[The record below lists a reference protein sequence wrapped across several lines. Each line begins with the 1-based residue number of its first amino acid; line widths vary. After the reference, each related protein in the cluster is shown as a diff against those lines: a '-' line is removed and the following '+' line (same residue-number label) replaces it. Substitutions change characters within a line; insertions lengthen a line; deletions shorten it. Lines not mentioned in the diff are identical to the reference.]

1 MARVIEIVK
10 AHLETN
16 GFDGLVQTDAECG
29 CLCDDLAPCGGE
41 FGQCEPAYR
50 GADLSGESGD
60 WAMYTSKEDARNSC
74 AEALQR
80 HNAESNGGV
89 STPTR
94 TPGYRAGTTGVKNGM
109 AIN

>member
-10 AHLETN
+10 AHLEAN

-41 FGQCEPAYR
+41 FGPCEPAYR
-50 GADLSGESGD
+50 GADLSGEHGD

-80 HNAESNGGV
+80 HNAALPGGEAIRAECSV
-89 STPTR
+89 R
-94 TPGYRAGTTGVKNGM
+94 TEILKWQKQKR
-109 AIN
+109 

>member
-10 AHLETN
+10 AHLEAN

-50 GADLSGESGD
+50 GADLSGEHGD

-74 AEALQR
+74 AEALLR
-80 HNAESNGGV
+80 HNA
-89 STPTR
+89 
-94 TPGYRAGTTGVKNGM
+94 
-109 AIN
+109 AISRRRSALIDLLCR